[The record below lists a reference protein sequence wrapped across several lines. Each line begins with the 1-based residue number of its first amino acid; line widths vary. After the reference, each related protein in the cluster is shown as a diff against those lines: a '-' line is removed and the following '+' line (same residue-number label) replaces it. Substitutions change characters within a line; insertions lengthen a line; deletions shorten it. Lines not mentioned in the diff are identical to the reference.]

1 MLESVMA
8 RNYYEALG
16 VPKAASEKDIKS
28 AYRKLAR
35 KHHPDVN
42 QGDKSAEARFKEINA
57 AHEVLADP
65 EKRRKYDKYGDRWEM
80 ADQIEANERSRGAA
94 GAFGHQGGGAGTFTG
109 ESGDFGSIFDNLF
122 RRERSGPRGQP
133 ARRRGQ
139 DIEHPIEVALEEAF
153 HGTTRTLSLT
163 SPETCP
169 VCGGSGEIAGAVCH
183 NCDGT
188 GMVASAKRI
197 EVKVPPGVKTGSRV
211 RVAGE
216 GRAGSGGGPPGDLY
230 LVVTVLANNR
240 FERKGDDLY
249 QEVDMPYI
257 DAVLGGEI
265 EVPTMTGRVAL
276 RIPALTQNGRQIR
289 LTGKGMPVLGSSSAK
304 GDLFVRTRV
313 HLPDKL
319 SDEERTHFEALRALQ
334 HVAQASGAAASE
346 PGPGGSNGTQST
358 ANG

>member
-1 MLESVMA
+1 MA

-16 VPKAASEKDIKS
+16 VPKAASEKEIKS
-28 AYRKLAR
+28 AYRRLAR

-57 AHEVLADP
+57 AHEVLSDP

-80 ADQIEANERSRGAA
+80 AEQFEAAERHQGGS
-94 GAFGHQGGGAGTFTG
+94 GAFGRQGGGAGAFTG

-122 RRERSGPRGQP
+122 RRERGGPRGQP

-139 DIEHPIEVALEEAF
+139 DVEHAIEVTLEEAF

-183 NCDGT
+183 SCEGT
-188 GMVASAKRI
+188 GMVANAKRI

-216 GRAGSGGGPPGDLY
+216 GRPGLGGGPAGDLY
-230 LVVTVLANNR
+230 LVVSLLPNNR

-249 QEVDMPYI
+249 QDIEVPYV

-276 RIPALTQNGRQIR
+276 RIPELTQNGRQIR
-289 LTGKGMPVLGSSSAK
+289 LAGKGMPVLGK
-304 GDLFVRTRV
+304 TGVRGDLLARVRV
-313 HLPDKL
+313 ELPERL
-319 SDEERTHFEALRALQ
+319 TAEEREHFEALRKLERP
-334 HVAQASGAAASE
+334 AAAK
-346 PGPGGSNGTQST
+346 
-358 ANG
+358 A

>member
-1 MLESVMA
+1 MA

-16 VPKAASEKDIKS
+16 VPKTATEKEIKS
-28 AYRKLAR
+28 AYRRLAR

-57 AHEVLADP
+57 AHEVLSDP

-80 ADQIEANERSRGAA
+80 AEQFEAAERRQGGT
-94 GAFGHQGGGAGTFTG
+94 GAFGRQAGGAGAFTG

-122 RRERSGPRGQP
+122 RRERGGPRGQP

-139 DIEHPIEVALEEAF
+139 DVEHPVEVTLEEAF
-153 HGTTRTLSLT
+153 HGTTRTLSMT

-183 NCDGT
+183 NCEGT
-188 GMVASAKRI
+188 GMVANAKRI
-197 EVKVPPGVKTGSRV
+197 EVKVPRGVKTGSRV

-216 GRAGSGGGPPGDLY
+216 GRPGFGGGPAGDLY
-230 LVVTVLANNR
+230 LVVTLLPNSR

-249 QEVDMPYI
+249 QDIEVPYV

-265 EVPTMTGRVAL
+265 EVPTLTGRVAL
-276 RIPALTQNGRQIR
+276 RIPELTQNGRQIR
-289 LTGKGMPVLGSSSAK
+289 LAGKGMPVLGSTTAR

-313 HLPDKL
+313 HLPDRL
-319 SDEERTHFEALRALQ
+319 SDEERQHFEALRALQ
-334 HVAQASGAAASE
+334 HADASAAGS
-346 PGPGGSNGTQST
+346 GGSNGTQST
-358 ANG
+358 SRG

>member
-1 MLESVMA
+1 MA

-16 VPKAASEKDIKS
+16 VPKTASEKEIKS
-28 AYRKLAR
+28 AYRRLAR

-57 AHEVLADP
+57 AHEVLSDP

-80 ADQIEANERSRGAA
+80 AEQFEAAERHQGGS
-94 GAFGHQGGGAGTFTG
+94 GAFGRQGGGGGAFTG
-109 ESGDFGSIFDNLF
+109 EAGDFGSIFDNLF
-122 RRERSGPRGQP
+122 RRERGGPRGQP

-139 DIEHPIEVALEEAF
+139 DVEHAIEVTLEEAF

-183 NCDGT
+183 SCEGT
-188 GMVASAKRI
+188 GMVANAKRI

-216 GRAGSGGGPPGDLY
+216 GRPGLGGGPAGDLY
-230 LVVTVLANNR
+230 LVVSLLTNNR

-249 QEVDMPYI
+249 QDIEVPYV

-265 EVPTMTGRVAL
+265 EVTTMTGRVAL
-276 RIPALTQNGRQIR
+276 RIPELTQNGRQIR
-289 LTGKGMPVLGSSSAK
+289 LAGKGMPVLGSTSAR

-313 HLPDKL
+313 HLPEKL
-319 SDEERTHFEALRALQ
+319 SNEERKHFEALRALQ
-334 HVAQASGAAASE
+334 HEDASAAGS
-346 PGPGGSNGTQST
+346 GGSNGTQST
-358 ANG
+358 TRG